1 MKKMIK
7 LKIFIFLIIL
17 LNFNKYSNADLI
29 NIKVKVQDEIITN
42 LDIQNEK
49 RYLFFLNPKLKELKT
64 SRTNSIAKE
73 SLITETIKRKEI
85 EKFYDFNKKNNLIN
99 TIEKNLLLKK
109 NIKNRDELKEILENK
124 KINYEDVKKK
134 LLIETLWNKLVY
146 EKYVKNVIINK
157 EDLRKK
163 ILIQFNNKQK
173 KFDYNL
179 SEIVIS
185 ESINKNFKK
194 KFSIINKSLKEIGF
208 ENTAN
213 IHSISNTAN
222 NGGLIGWVNE
232 LQISTQINSQIK
244 NLKINEISKPIKIAN
259 GYILIKVND
268 KKEVKNNIN
277 INDQL
282 EKVIIRETNRQLN
295 SFSMIF
301 YKRLKK
307 NIEIYEY

>member
-1 MKKMIK
+1 MSKFKI
-7 LKIFIFLIIL
+7 LILLIFI
-17 LNFNKYSNADLI
+17 LNFNKYSNANLI

-64 SRTNSIAKE
+64 SRSNSIAKE

-185 ESINKNFKK
+185 ENINKNFKK

-307 NIEIYEY
+307 NIEIYEF

>member
-1 MKKMIK
+1 MSK
-7 LKIFIFLIIL
+7 LKILILLIIL
-17 LNFNKYSNADLI
+17 LNFNKYSNANLI
-29 NIKVKVQDEIITN
+29 DIKVKVQDEIITN

-64 SRTNSIAKE
+64 SRSNSIAKE

-163 ILIQFNNKQK
+163 ILLQFNNKQK

-185 ESINKNFKK
+185 ENIKKNFKK

-268 KKEVKNNIN
+268 KKEVKNSIN

>member
-1 MKKMIK
+1 MIK
-7 LKIFIFLIIL
+7 LKIFIFIIIL

-64 SRTNSIAKE
+64 SRSNSIAKE

-99 TIEKNLLLKK
+99 AIEKNLLLKK

-163 ILIQFNNKQK
+163 ILIQLNNKQK

-185 ESINKNFKK
+185 ENINKNFKK

-259 GYILIKVND
+259 GYILIKIND

-277 INDQL
+277 IDDQL

>member
-1 MKKMIK
+1 MSK
-7 LKIFIFLIIL
+7 LKILILLIIL
-17 LNFNKYSNADLI
+17 LNFNKYSNANLI
-29 NIKVKVQDEIITN
+29 DIKVKVQDEIITN

-64 SRTNSIAKE
+64 SRSNSIAKE

-163 ILIQFNNKQK
+163 ILLQFNNKQK

-185 ESINKNFKK
+185 ENINKNFKK

-268 KKEVKNNIN
+268 KKEVKNSIN

>member
-1 MKKMIK
+1 MSK
-7 LKIFIFLIIL
+7 LKILILLIIL
-17 LNFNKYSNADLI
+17 LNFNKYSNANLI
-29 NIKVKVQDEIITN
+29 DIKVKVQDEIITN

-64 SRTNSIAKE
+64 SRSNSIAKE

-85 EKFYDFNKKNNLIN
+85 EKYYDFKKKNNLIN
-99 TIEKNLLLKK
+99 AIEKNLLLKK
-109 NIKNRDELKEILENK
+109 NIKNREQLKEILENK
-124 KINYEDVKKK
+124 NINYEDVKKK
-134 LLIETLWNKLVY
+134 LLVETLWNKLIY
-146 EKYVKNVIINK
+146 DKYVKNVIINK

-185 ESINKNFKK
+185 ENINKDFKK

-213 IHSISNTAN
+213 IYSISNTAN
-222 NGGLIGWVNE
+222 NGGLVGWVNE

-244 NLKINEISKPIKIAN
+244 DLKINEISKPIKIAN

>member
-1 MKKMIK
+1 MSK
-7 LKIFIFLIIL
+7 LKIFILLIIL
-17 LNFNKYSNADLI
+17 LNFNKYSNANLI

-64 SRTNSIAKE
+64 SRSNSIAKE
-73 SLITETIKRKEI
+73 SLITETIKRNEI

-99 TIEKNLLLKK
+99 AIEKNLLLKK

-185 ESINKNFKK
+185 ENINKNFKK

-282 EKVIIRETNRQLN
+282 EKVINRETNRQLN

>member
-1 MKKMIK
+1 MSK
-7 LKIFIFLIIL
+7 LKILILLIIL
-17 LNFNKYSNADLI
+17 LNFNKYSNANLI
-29 NIKVKVQDEIITN
+29 DIKVKVQDEIITN

-64 SRTNSIAKE
+64 SRSNSIAKE

-163 ILIQFNNKQK
+163 ILLQFNNKQK

-185 ESINKNFKK
+185 ENINKNFKK
-194 KFSIINKSLKEIGF
+194 KFSIINKNLKEIGF

-282 EKVIIRETNRQLN
+282 EKVINRETNRQLN

>member
-1 MKKMIK
+1 MIK
-7 LKIFIFLIIL
+7 LKIFIFIIIL

-64 SRTNSIAKE
+64 SRSNSIAKE

-99 TIEKNLLLKK
+99 NIEKNLLSKK

-163 ILIQFNNKQK
+163 ILLQFNNKQK

-185 ESINKNFKK
+185 ENINKNFKK

>member
-1 MKKMIK
+1 MSK
-7 LKIFIFLIIL
+7 LKIFILLIIL
-17 LNFNKYSNADLI
+17 LNFNKYSNANLI

-64 SRTNSIAKE
+64 SRSNSIAKE

-163 ILIQFNNKQK
+163 ILLQFNNKQK

-185 ESINKNFKK
+185 ENINKNFKK
-194 KFSIINKSLKEIGF
+194 KFSIISKSLKEIGF

-282 EKVIIRETNRQLN
+282 EKAINRETNRQLN

>member
-1 MKKMIK
+1 M
-7 LKIFIFLIIL
+7 
-17 LNFNKYSNADLI
+17 
-29 NIKVKVQDEIITN
+29 
-42 LDIQNEK
+42 
-49 RYLFFLNPKLKELKT
+49 
-64 SRTNSIAKE
+64 
-73 SLITETIKRKEI
+73 
-85 EKFYDFNKKNNLIN
+85 
-99 TIEKNLLLKK
+99 
-109 NIKNRDELKEILENK
+109 
-124 KINYEDVKKK
+124 
-134 LLIETLWNKLVY
+134 
-146 EKYVKNVIINK
+146 
-157 EDLRKK
+157 
-163 ILIQFNNKQK
+163 
-173 KFDYNL
+173 

-185 ESINKNFKK
+185 ENINKNFKK

-268 KKEVKNNIN
+268 KKEVKNSIN

>member
-49 RYLFFLNPKLKELKT
+49 RYLFFLNPKLKELKI
-64 SRTNSIAKE
+64 SRSNNIAKE

-85 EKFYDFNKKNNLIN
+85 EKFFDFNKKNNLIN
-99 TIEKNLLLKK
+99 AIEKNLLLKK
-109 NIKNRDELKEILENK
+109 NIKNREQLKEILENRN
-124 KINYEDVKKK
+124 INYEDVKKK
-134 LLIETLWNKLVY
+134 LLIETLWNKLIY
-146 EKYVKNVIINK
+146 DKYVKNVIINK

-185 ESINKNFKK
+185 ENINKDFKK

-213 IHSISNTAN
+213 IYSISNTAN
-222 NGGLIGWVNE
+222 NGGLVGWVNE

-244 NLKINEISKPIKIAN
+244 DLKINEISKPIKIAN

-268 KKEVKNNIN
+268 KKEVKNIIN

>member
-1 MKKMIK
+1 MSK
-7 LKIFIFLIIL
+7 LKILILLIIL
-17 LNFNKYSNADLI
+17 LNFNKYSNANQI

-64 SRTNSIAKE
+64 SRSNSIAKE

-109 NIKNRDELKEILENK
+109 NIKNRDELKEILEDK

-163 ILIQFNNKQK
+163 ILLQFNNKQK

-185 ESINKNFKK
+185 ENINKNFKK
-194 KFSIINKSLKEIGF
+194 KFSIISKSLKEIGF

>member
-1 MKKMIK
+1 MIK

-17 LNFNKYSNADLI
+17 LNLNKYSNADLI

-64 SRTNSIAKE
+64 SRSNSIAKE

-163 ILIQFNNKQK
+163 ILLQFNNKQK

-185 ESINKNFKK
+185 ENINKNFKK
-194 KFSIINKSLKEIGF
+194 KFSIISKSLKEIGF